1 MSSHIPVD
9 GHQRAHETGVVPS
22 AIFGQSAPVEQ
33 QRMPISWRG
42 GYTMAVQHYSVEVQS
57 DFLEKI
63 TRARPAPALAELI
76 WNALDADASRVSVT
90 FHDNEMGGL
99 DRIIIRD
106 NGDGIPRDKAPG
118 YFGSLGGSWKK
129 AGGATLSG
137 RTLHGEEGRG
147 RFKAFALGAIADWKV
162 VYERDGR
169 LWSYVISMSATHI
182 QTVDI
187 SDEEEAEHDAVKGV
201 TLEIGHPIKNFAL
214 DSDTVVDELT
224 TIFALYL
231 SDYQSV
237 VVEVAGR
244 RIDPSSLI
252 VERKGY
258 QLQNIVM
265 EDQTYLAKLEII
277 QWNGINARALY
288 LCNDKRFPLSLVSE
302 GRRFHVGGFQF
313 TAYLQSSL
321 FTEMQKKGT
330 MDLAEMQKP
339 VIQALDEAQQ
349 KIKDHFVDRA
359 AQEASSFVQEW
370 KDEQIYPYQGEPAN
384 HVEKVERQVFDIVA
398 LNVARHMP
406 DFSQAPIQ
414 NKQFQLRML
423 RQAIEKSPQELQTIL
438 NEVLDLPKRKQD
450 ELASL
455 LQNVSLSS
463 IISSAKVV
471 ADRLKF
477 LMGLDAIL
485 FDKGPKQ
492 RIKERSQ
499 LHRILAE
506 NCWLFGEEF
515 SLSVDDQSLTEVLRA
530 HKKLLKDKIAID
542 KPVKHPTQKKGIVDL
557 MLSKV
562 TRHHREDVKH
572 LVVELKRPSVK
583 IGSKEVS
590 QIEQYAF
597 AVAADD
603 RFKAVDVTWEFWV
616 ISDDYDRFAEQR
628 ITDPATG
635 EIFRKGNTSIFVK
648 TWAQVLN
655 DNRARMQFFQEHL
668 QFEASKEEA
677 IKHLQERH
685 AQYLEGV
692 FPDVDEDEDDEPVLE
707 PALSEDE

>member
-1 MSSHIPVD
+1 
-9 GHQRAHETGVVPS
+9 
-22 AIFGQSAPVEQ
+22 
-33 QRMPISWRG
+33 
-42 GYTMAVQHYSVEVQS
+42 MAVSHYPVEVQS
-57 DFLEKI
+57 DYLEKI

-99 DRIIIRD
+99 GRIVIRD
-106 NGDGIPRDKAPG
+106 NGEGIPQAKAPSF
-118 YFGSLGGSWKK
+118 FGNLGGSWKK
-129 AGGATLSG
+129 TSGATQSG
-137 RTLHGEEGRG
+137 RILHGEEGRG
-147 RFKAFALGAIADWKV
+147 RFKAFALGAIAEWKV

-169 LWSYVISMSATHI
+169 LWSYVISMSAINI
-182 QTVDI
+182 QMVDI

-201 TLEIGHPIKNFAL
+201 VLEISQPHKNFDL
-214 DSDTVVDELT
+214 TSSTVVDELA

-231 SDYQSV
+231 SDYQNV
-237 VVEVAGR
+237 IVEIHGK
-244 RIDPSSLI
+244 RIDPSGLI
-252 VERKGY
+252 AERKKY
-258 QLQNIVM
+258 PLQNIVM
-265 EDQTYLAKLEII
+265 DDQTYVAKLEII
-277 QWNGINARALY
+277 QWNGISARALY

-313 TAYLQSSL
+313 TAYFQSSL

-330 MDLAEMQKP
+330 IDLAEMQKP

-349 KIKDHFVDRA
+349 TIKEHFLERA
-359 AQEASSFVQEW
+359 AQEASSFVQDW
-370 KDEQIYPYQGEPAN
+370 KDEQIYPYEGEPAN
-384 HVEKVERQVFDIVA
+384 QVEKVERQVFDIVA

-406 DFSQAPIQ
+406 DFSGAPTQ

-423 RQAIEKSPQELQTIL
+423 RQAIERSPRELQTIL
-438 NEVLDLPKRKQD
+438 KEVLNLPKRKQD
-450 ELASL
+450 ELADL
-455 LQNVSLSS
+455 LQNMSLSS

-477 LMGLDAIL
+477 LIGLGAIL

-492 RIKERSQ
+492 RLKERSQ

-530 HKKLLKDKIAID
+530 HKKVLGEKIAID
-542 KPVKHPTQKKGIVDL
+542 KSVKHPTQKKGIVDL

-583 IGSKEVS
+583 IGSKGVS

-597 AVAADD
+597 AVAADE
-603 RFKAVDVTWEFWV
+603 RFKGVDVTWEFWV
-616 ISDDYDRFAEQR
+616 ISDGYDQFAEQR

-635 EIFRKGNTSIFVK
+635 EIYKKGSISIFVK

-668 QFEASKEEA
+668 QFDASKEEA
-677 IKHLQERH
+677 LKHLQERH
-685 AQYLEGV
+685 SQYLEGV
-692 FPDVDEDEDDEPVLE
+692 FPDVDDDKEDEAALE
-707 PALSEDE
+707 MAGQASSEEE

>member
-1 MSSHIPVD
+1 
-9 GHQRAHETGVVPS
+9 
-22 AIFGQSAPVEQ
+22 
-33 QRMPISWRG
+33 
-42 GYTMAVQHYSVEVQS
+42 MAVSHYPVEVQS
-57 DFLEKI
+57 DYLEKI
-63 TRARPAPALAELI
+63 TRAKPAPALAELI

-90 FHDNEMGGL
+90 LHDNGMGGL
-99 DRIIIRD
+99 DRIIVRD
-106 NGDGIPRDKAPG
+106 NGEGIPHAKAPS
-118 YFGSLGGSWKK
+118 YFGNLGGSWKK
-129 AGGATLSG
+129 TGGPTQSG

-169 LWSYVISMSATHI
+169 LWSYVISMSATNI
-182 QTVDI
+182 QMVDI
-187 SDEEEAEHDAVKGV
+187 SDEEEAEPDAAKGV
-201 TLEIGHPIKNFAL
+201 SLEIGQPHKNFDL
-214 DSDTVVDELT
+214 TSTSIIDELT

-231 SDYQSV
+231 SDYQNV
-237 VVEVAGR
+237 VVEIHGK
-244 RIDPSSLI
+244 RIDPSGLI
-252 VERKGY
+252 AERKKY
-258 QLQNIVM
+258 ALQNIVM
-265 EDQTYLAKLEII
+265 EDEAYVAKLEII
-277 QWNGINARALY
+277 QWNGINERALY
-288 LCNDKRFPLSLVSE
+288 LCNDKRFPLSRVSE
-302 GRRFHVGGFQF
+302 GRRFHVGPFQF
-313 TAYLQSSL
+313 TAYFQSPL

-330 MDLAEMQKP
+330 IDLAEMQTP

-349 KIKDHFVDRA
+349 KIKEHFLERA

-384 HVEKVERQVFDIVA
+384 QVEKVERQVFDIVA

-406 DFSQAPIQ
+406 DFSGAPAQ

-423 RQAIEKSPQELQTIL
+423 RQAIERSPQELQTIL
-438 NEVLDLPKRKQD
+438 KEVLDLPKRKQD
-450 ELASL
+450 ELADL
-455 LQNVSLSS
+455 LQNMSLSS

-477 LMGLDAIL
+477 LLGLDAIL

-492 RIKERSQ
+492 RLKERSQ

-530 HKKLLKDKIAID
+530 HKKVLGEKIAID

-557 MLSKV
+557 MLSKS

-583 IGSKEVS
+583 IGSKEIS

-597 AVAADD
+597 AVAADS
-603 RFKAVDVTWEFWV
+603 RFQAVNVTWEFWA
-616 ISDDYDRFAEQR
+616 ISDEYDEFAARR
-628 ITDPATG
+628 ITDLETG
-635 EIFRKGNTSIFVK
+635 QIHKNGNMAIFVK
-648 TWAQVLN
+648 TWGQVLN

-668 QFEASKEEA
+668 KFDASKEEA
-677 IKHLQERH
+677 IKHLQQRH

-692 FPDVDEDEDDEPVLE
+692 FPDVDEDEQEEVTLE
-707 PALSEDE
+707 TEEQGSEEE